1 MTTLVVPAHRVPWR
15 AAAIG
20 LALAT
25 IGLMIAIAAATFGAA
40 PSGLSSRFAY
50 ADATAAPRLDL
61 VDQDGREF
69 GMADVRGRP
78 TLLYFGYTHCPD
90 VCPATI
96 GTINAVIAASP
107 EPLHAVF
114 VTVDPGRD
122 TVESMAAYVR
132 YLSPEYIGLTGT
144 PSQIRAAADGY
155 GVTYS
160 RIDTGSASGY
170 AMAHTA
176 ELYLI
181 DARGRLRSHYPFGIE
196 ASEIVRDLR
205 VLAAE

>member
-1 MTTLVVPAHRVPWR
+1 MTSVALPARRVPWR
-15 AAAIG
+15 AIGLGFAVLAIG
-20 LALAT
+20 L
-25 IGLMIAIAAATFGAA
+25 MVVIAAVTFGA
-40 PSGLSSRFAY
+40 PSAGIASRFAY
-50 ADATAAPRLDL
+50 AEAVPAPVLDL
-61 VDQDGREF
+61 VDQDGRSF
-69 GMADVRGRP
+69 SMAELRGRP

-96 GTINAVIAASP
+96 GTINAVIAATP
-107 EPLHAVF
+107 KPLHAVF
-114 VTVDPGRD
+114 VTVDPARD
-122 TVESMAAYVR
+122 TVDAMGAYVR
-132 YLSPEYIGLTGT
+132 YLPPEYTGLTGT
-144 PSQIRAAADGY
+144 PSQIRAAADSY

-196 ASEIVRDLR
+196 ATDVVRDLR
-205 VLAAE
+205 ALAAE

>member
-1 MTTLVVPAHRVPWR
+1 MTTLAVPAHRVPWR
-15 AAAIG
+15 GVATG

-25 IGLMIAIAAATFGAA
+25 TGLMIAIAAATFGAA

-96 GTINAVIAASP
+96 GTINAVIAATP
-107 EPLHAVF
+107 KPLHAVF
-114 VTVDPGRD
+114 VTVDPARD
-122 TVESMAAYVR
+122 TVDAMGAYVR
-132 YLSPEYIGLTGT
+132 
-144 PSQIRAAADGY
+144 
-155 GVTYS
+155 
-160 RIDTGSASGY
+160 
-170 AMAHTA
+170 
-176 ELYLI
+176 
-181 DARGRLRSHYPFGIE
+181 
-196 ASEIVRDLR
+196 
-205 VLAAE
+205 